1 MKTVNDFKNEFDLL
15 KQNITE
21 LIKLNGLKFTT
32 DEFLSFDSIAY
43 NSLLN
48 IELNIDPKKLAK
60 QDYLILAN
68 ETYFVVDEITFKRTE
83 KKTRTT
89 LFSIKKSKLLK
100 LDADE
105 IFETLLSY
113 IKLIENFK
121 RYKIL
126 RKDFDN
132 FILLNFPEITT
143 WYLLMSIYGIEF
155 CEEEMKKYKNENYY
169 EYLDYQLQLK
179 EEERMASMF
188 RSSKLEEKLKK
199 K

>member
-1 MKTVNDFKNEFDLL
+1 MKTADDFKNEFNLL
-15 KQNITE
+15 KENIKE
-21 LIKLNGLKFTT
+21 LIKLNGLKFTI

-68 ETYFVVDEITFKRTE
+68 ETYFIEDENFKKIE

-132 FILLNFPEITT
+132 FILLNFPEVTT
-143 WYLLMSIYGIEF
+143 WYLLMSIYGIGY
-155 CEEEMKKYKNENYY
+155 CEEKMQEYKNETYY
-169 EYLDYQLQLK
+169 EYLDLQLSLK